1 MLEEVYEIM
10 DNVTFKTV
18 EEVLILSNG
27 NPKEVVIPNY
37 QRGYKWSVKDWNGR
51 AEEPSAL
58 EKLLNDLNQSYENQ
72 NDYFLQGITVQERDS
87 DVILID
93 GQQRVTSLYL
103 LLWYLGGPD
112 AIGNINLRYDI
123 RKKSG
128 EFLSKLKEIYWNN
141 PNDFLLS
148 EDDEQDVYYFKQAI
162 YQIDKFFSE
171 KEVVNKRNMEDYIKR
186 HVKVIYV
193 TVDTIEKAVR
203 TFTMMNGA
211 KATMLDEELVK
222 AEILRRVS
230 HPQLK
235 NVTATASLEGGLE
248 LLRDICA
255 EDWETTVL
263 RSRCA
268 REWDRWLYWWNNP
281 DVQDFFNVTT
291 PMGLLLEYFF
301 RRKNTDRKMR
311 LTFDVFMKEFLSGT
325 DGQALSSGAKH
336 VFKQLRHLQKL
347 FEDVYDNPVVYNL
360 LGLALRS
367 DESGEKFDIVNY
379 FIENKCDEKALE
391 RYVKCKMAGAT
402 HREIT
407 GEEDAESLQNR
418 QKEFVSNLE
427 EPDVYGKHQQECY
440 KFLTYLNTVEDNK
453 LNRKVDF
460 SIWRNKSLEHIFP
473 KSKVYHKDENGELFR
488 GDGSKCTEKEV
499 EEIKNGDR
507 KWLAREDIENQT
519 ESKLTEHC
527 IGNLVLLYK
536 NNNSEFGDKS
546 FLEKKNVFFNVND
559 KDFRSRQLLHTI
571 SKFTCPEWRA
581 KEIANYYH
589 EVKTQLDKF
598 YE

>member
-235 NVTATASLEGGLE
+235 NLIDTASLEV
-248 LLRDICA
+248 
-255 EDWETTVL
+255 VL
-263 RSRCA
+263 
-268 REWDRWLYWWNNP
+268 D
-281 DVQDFFNVTT
+281 
-291 PMGLLLEYFF
+291 
-301 RRKNTDRKMR
+301 
-311 LTFDVFMKEFLSGT
+311 
-325 DGQALSSGAKH
+325 
-336 VFKQLRHLQKL
+336 
-347 FEDVYDNPVVYNL
+347 
-360 LGLALRS
+360 
-367 DESGEKFDIVNY
+367 
-379 FIENKCDEKALE
+379 
-391 RYVKCKMAGAT
+391 
-402 HREIT
+402 
-407 GEEDAESLQNR
+407 
-418 QKEFVSNLE
+418 
-427 EPDVYGKHQQECY
+427 
-440 KFLTYLNTVEDNK
+440 
-453 LNRKVDF
+453 
-460 SIWRNKSLEHIFP
+460 
-473 KSKVYHKDENGELFR
+473 
-488 GDGSKCTEKEV
+488 
-499 EEIKNGDR
+499 
-507 KWLAREDIENQT
+507 
-519 ESKLTEHC
+519 
-527 IGNLVLLYK
+527 
-536 NNNSEFGDKS
+536 
-546 FLEKKNVFFNVND
+546 
-559 KDFRSRQLLHTI
+559 
-571 SKFTCPEWRA
+571 
-581 KEIANYYH
+581 
-589 EVKTQLDKF
+589 
-598 YE
+598 